1 MHNIIIEGKTMK
13 YLHFCIVLLFITL
26 VNSCFFTPVVVPS
39 SVPDSI
45 NRYYYRPFE
54 EKNKLVVLEEEAKLK
69 LTDNLPIIDGATA
82 LYPLYAAFAQAVYP
96 QGEYYPYSTLENSKP
111 IVACSSTP
119 NAFNKLID
127 GTVDLIFCAAP
138 SANQIENAKKKGVTF
153 NLIPIGKEA
162 FVFFVNKRN
171 PVSNLTTRQ
180 IRDIYS
186 GRTTNWK
193 QLGGKN
199 ISIKAYQR
207 QKNSGSQTM
216 LIAIMGD
223 ETIMKPST
231 KNTISFM
238 LDIIMEVSEYKN
250 NNNAIG
256 YSFLFY
262 TTQMVRN
269 NKIKL
274 LSINGI
280 TPSSASIQDG
290 TYPYSEN
297 FYAITTNTKNEN
309 VNKFINWIL
318 SEQGQYLVRET
329 GYVPLH

>member
-1 MHNIIIEGKTMK
+1 MK
-13 YLHFCIVLLFITL
+13 YLHFCIVLLFIIP
-26 VNSCFFTPVVVPS
+26 VNSCINYVPP
-39 SVPDSI
+39 SVSDSI
-45 NRYYYRPFE
+45 RKYDYQPFDK
-54 EKNKLVVLEEEAKLK
+54 KNKLVVLEEEAKLK

-82 LYPLYAAFAQAVYP
+82 LYPLYAAFVQAVYP
-96 QGEYYPYSTLENSKP
+96 QGEYYPSSKWDVENQVDIP
-111 IVACSSTP
+111 AIVACSSTP
-119 NAFNKLID
+119 NAFNKLIE

-171 PVSNLTTRQ
+171 PVSNLTTQQ

-216 LIAIMGD
+216 LEAIMGD
-223 ETIMKPST
+223 ETIVKPST
-231 KNTISFM
+231 ERQIDFM
-238 LDIIMEVSEYKN
+238 LDIITVVSEYKN

-280 TPSSASIQDG
+280 APSAASIQDG

-297 FYAITTNTKNEN
+297 FYAITTNAKNEN

-318 SEQGQYLVRET
+318 SEQGQYLVRKT